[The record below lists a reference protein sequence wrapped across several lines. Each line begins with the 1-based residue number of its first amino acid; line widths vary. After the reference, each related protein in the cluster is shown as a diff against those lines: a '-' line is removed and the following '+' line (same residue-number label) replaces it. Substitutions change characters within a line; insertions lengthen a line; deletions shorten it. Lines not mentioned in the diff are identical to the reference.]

1 MKGWLLLEFCMYLL
15 LFFYES
21 FLVDEKKFFL
31 NSEGEL
37 GYFDFVLE
45 IFLK

>member
-1 MKGWLLLEFCMYLL
+1 MKGWLVLEFCMYLL

-21 FLVDEKKFFL
+21 FLVDEKKIFL
-31 NSEGEL
+31 NNEEGL